1 MTASMKRRNEKRKRS
16 MDSSLAY
23 SPSKSDFDDDASA
36 NNNNNNHFRNTMNI
50 GGSRNSM
57 TPRRTSRSSSV
68 LDSGNA
74 QLNGGNALFNKT
86 FTPKQFKTFKFS
98 ASLKNFIDE

>member
-1 MTASMKRRNEKRKRS
+1 MTASMKRRNEKRKKS
-16 MDSSLAY
+16 MGSSLAY
-23 SPSKSDFDDDASA
+23 SPSKSDFDDGSSA
-36 NNNNNNHFRNTMNI
+36 NNNNHFRNTMNI

-68 LDSGNA
+68 LD
-74 QLNGGNALFNKT
+74 GGNALFNKT